1 MTDIF
6 TVLVF
11 WWVVT
16 LHGAVGRYN
25 RFGGTYYLCL
35 RAEHRG
41 SMSLQNV
48 SIYLQVNTAF

>member
-16 LHGAVGRYN
+16 LHGAVGRYS
-25 RFGGTYYLCL
+25 RF
-35 RAEHRG
+35 REHTTIFFGLNTRG
-41 SMSLQNV
+41 S